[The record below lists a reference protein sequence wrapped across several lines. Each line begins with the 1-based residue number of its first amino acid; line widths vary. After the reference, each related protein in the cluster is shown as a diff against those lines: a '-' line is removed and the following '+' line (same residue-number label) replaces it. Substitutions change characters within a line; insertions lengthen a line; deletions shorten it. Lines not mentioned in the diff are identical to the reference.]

1 MVRNDSYSNIAPVVL
16 VAGGGGAAIL
26 SLLKNTFSYP
36 TCIGGKYKKDVC
48 NEAVYEC
55 RAVQGLKWRKGG
67 KECYAETYAKLHE
80 EKYPSQPPVDE
91 TKSDTSEKKLSTG
104 AKVGIAVGG
113 LAVFGLVTY
122 LLLRPKK

>member
-36 TCIGGKYKKDVC
+36 TCIGSKYKKDVC

-67 KECYAETYAKLHE
+67 KAK
-80 EKYPSQPPVDE
+80 
-91 TKSDTSEKKLSTG
+91 
-104 AKVGIAVGG
+104 AKEGRRNPYSSRKHAQ
-113 LAVFGLVTY
+113 
-122 LLLRPKK
+122 